1 MKKIIYL
8 LIGSIILVSCKFKEE
23 KPEVEAAQSQEVYGF
38 KVTASVISK
47 TTDDFCLLY
56 TEDGTINFGESVVWK
71 PVPGKRELQKVDF
84 YLPEGV
90 YPTQLRF
97 DLGLK
102 QTAKDTIYLKSLHF
116 DYNGKKLDIVG
127 QQLGQYFRADENHC
141 KFDPITGAIVPLVKN
156 GTPEHPSLYP
166 HEVEL
171 GKALER
177 LATAK

>member
-8 LIGSIILVSCKFKEE
+8 LIGSIILVSCKLKDE
-23 KPEVEAAQSQEVYGF
+23 KSEVEAAQPQEKYGF
-38 KVTASVISK
+38 KVTAGVISK

-56 TEDGTINFGESVVWK
+56 TEDGTINFGESVVWL
-71 PVPGKRELQKVDF
+71 PVQGKKELQKVDF
-84 YLPEGV
+84 YLPENV

-102 QTAKDTIYLKSLHF
+102 QTANDTIYLKSLHF

-141 KFDPITGAIVPLVKN
+141 TFDPSTGAIIPLVKN
-156 GTPEHPSLYP
+156 GKVEHPSIYP
-166 HEVEL
+166 HEIEL
-171 GKALER
+171 GKALQR
-177 LATAK
+177 LGTAK